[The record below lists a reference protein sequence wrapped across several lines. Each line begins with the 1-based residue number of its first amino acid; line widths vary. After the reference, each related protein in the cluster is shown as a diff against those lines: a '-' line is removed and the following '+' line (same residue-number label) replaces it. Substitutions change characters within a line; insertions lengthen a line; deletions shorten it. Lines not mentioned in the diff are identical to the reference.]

1 MFYFFV
7 NGERFRVSAAAF
19 KDEAGSLGCALLR
32 QVDQM
37 LPHVRMPVQVV
48 DDVAAAALRLRLGAQ
63 LLVEVGMP
71 FRY

>member
-7 NGERFRVSAAAF
+7 NGERSRASAAAF
-19 KDEAGSLGCALLR
+19 KDEADSLGCALLR

-37 LPHVRMPVQVV
+37 LPHVRMPIQVV
-48 DDVAAAALRLRLGAQ
+48 DDVAAVALRLRLGDQ

-71 FRY
+71 LQV